1 MRVPRPDPSSAAWRS
16 SSYSNANRSEC
27 VEVSGDFLGFVPVR
41 DSKNPGAALVIPTA
55 AWRAF
60 VDHVKR

>member
-1 MRVPRPDPSSAAWRS
+1 
-16 SSYSNANRSEC
+16 